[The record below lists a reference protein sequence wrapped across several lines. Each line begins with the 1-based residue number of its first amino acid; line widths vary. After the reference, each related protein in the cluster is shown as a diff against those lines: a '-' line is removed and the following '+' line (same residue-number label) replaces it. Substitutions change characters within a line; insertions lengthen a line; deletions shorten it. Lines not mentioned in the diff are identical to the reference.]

1 MYYFSNQMN
10 RKKISANLD
19 AYLSLVNLNKD
30 NFNGNGEPYL
40 PNA

>member
-10 RKKISANLD
+10 KKISANLD

-30 NFNGNGEPYL
+30 DFYGNGKPYF